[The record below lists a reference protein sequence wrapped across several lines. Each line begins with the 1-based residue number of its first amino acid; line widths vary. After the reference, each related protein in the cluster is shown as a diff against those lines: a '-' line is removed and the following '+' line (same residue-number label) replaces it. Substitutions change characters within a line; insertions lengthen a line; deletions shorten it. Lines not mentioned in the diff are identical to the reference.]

1 MSEFEQ
7 LENND
12 SIMQGEHMPI
22 FERQEII
29 DRSNDEIVNFNSKST
44 KIKSKGFKGLNAFSN
59 KKKKKKVKPKLYL
72 RWGLYFILFSILVLA
87 FHGWSE
93 WHIVSNQPSA
103 NWSVG
108 LEIAKDLPVDYRL
121 VSQSLTPKEDGLVLA
136 YVTPTS
142 MQVKFFNL
150 YGELVNQVKYPL
162 SDTSIIASKVKV
174 IQLSQAK
181 DYNYLYYSDRV
192 SLYRL
197 KIDAA
202 TNSVGEETLIS
213 KHSEQFAVSD
223 NYVIAGDDEVT
234 MLYKGL
240 DEIASLNDYE
250 NLKKVCIYSNEDQLY
265 ATLNAD
271 DGGRLLTFENE
282 RLVDVKIAEVRDQRT
297 YGYFK
302 DIYVDNG
309 VITLVTSIFD
319 HLSPSSPT
327 ILGVW
332 QLKQSNFE
340 IESFKLFYH
349 VRTSLDPVIAKVDGQ
364 KVSYILGTQQTLDTA
379 SKGLSRYPQTKGGT
393 FTNIS
398 YFTREQDRLI
408 ENTRISMTRRYP
420 VGYDY
425 FQTEKGDLLTWV
437 DKENGKGILTMAG
450 NYPEWIAYAQS
461 EIKPDVKSLLSYS
474 VVAVIN
480 VVFLGTF
487 SLLIA
492 LTNYVYYIIAFVV
505 LIYIY
510 NRWFPGEP
518 KKKNMYVLI
527 ASIVFTTLISII
539 VIANPNSDFR
549 FYSEIY
555 PWFFGSTIAMVL
567 IPLLVAIASLFIF
580 TLWHKQHYY
589 YENRFLQFSFFFGIE
604 IYFYL
609 ITVMAFFVAAMMKNN
624 QMM

>member
-1 MSEFEQ
+1 
-7 LENND
+7 
-12 SIMQGEHMPI
+12 MPI
-22 FERQEII
+22 FERKEIV
-29 DRSNDEIVNFNSKST
+29 DRSKDE
-44 KIKSKGFKGLNAFSN
+44 KSKGFKGLNAFSN

-72 RWGLYFILFSILVLA
+72 RWGLYFILFSVLVLA

-142 MQVKFFNL
+142 IQVKFFNL

-174 IQLSQAK
+174 IQLSRSK
-181 DYNYLYYSDRV
+181 DYNYLYYSDRA

-197 KIDAA
+197 KIDGV

-213 KHSEQFAVSD
+213 KHSEQFAVSG

-250 NLKKVCIYSNEDQLY
+250 NLKKVCIYSNEDELY

-271 DGGRLLTFENE
+271 DGGRLLTFENGN
-282 RLVDVKIAEVRDQRT
+282 LVDVKIAEVRDQRT

-302 DIYVDNG
+302 DIYVDKG
-309 VITLVTSIFD
+309 EITLVTSIFD

-340 IESFKLFYH
+340 IDSFKLFYH
-349 VRTSLDPVIAKVDGQ
+349 VRTSLDPVIAKVEAQ

-474 VVAVIN
+474 IVAVIN

-518 KKKNMYVLI
+518 KKKNKYVLI
-527 ASIVFTTLISII
+527 ASITFTTVLSVIL
-539 VIANPNSDFR
+539 IANPNSDFR

-567 IPLLVAIASLFIF
+567 MPLIVAMASLFIF